1 MAPTIFIVP
10 GFYEGPTVFQP
21 LADSLNGRGFKTV
34 ITTISSTGKTPP
46 GSPNMDDDIANI
58 AKDLAPVVQEAGDE
72 GVVAVMHSAGGF
84 IGSGAL
90 KGLTSQARQDSG
102 KAGGVKKIIF
112 ITAGVAPEG
121 YEQGTME
128 FFDYHESNGT
138 QSCKDPRNLLYGDF
152 SDEEASEWLPGLQH
166 QADRGWATK
175 VQYCGWREV
184 PSVYIIC
191 EGDRIL
197 PVELQERF
205 AGLAG
210 SEIMK
215 VDAGHMV
222 QLSQTEKVASIIA
235 SHAN

>member
-10 GFYEGPTVFQP
+10 GFYEAPRSSNLSPT
-21 LADSLNGRGFKTV
+21 ASMDEASKH
-34 ITTISSTGKTPP
+34 
-46 GSPNMDDDIANI
+46 PNMDDDIANI
-58 AKDLAPVVQEAGDE
+58 AKDLAPVVEEAGDE

-90 KGLTSQARQDSG
+90 KRLNSQARQDSG

-121 YEQGTME
+121 YEQGPME
-128 FFDYHESNGT
+128 FFDYHESN
-138 QSCKDPRNLLYGDF
+138 
-152 SDEEASEWLPGLQH
+152 DEEASEWLPGLQH

-197 PVELQERF
+197 PVELQESF

-222 QLSQTEKVASIIA
+222 QLSQTEKVAGIIA

>member
-10 GFYEGPTVFQP
+10 GFYEGPAVFQP
-21 LADSLNGRGFKTV
+21 LVDSLKGRGFKTA

-46 GSPNMDDDIANI
+46 DSPNMDDDISNI
-58 AKDLAPVVQEAGDE
+58 AKDLALVVEEAGEE

-84 IGSGAL
+84 IGSAAL
-90 KGLTSQARQDSG
+90 KGLASKARKDAG
-102 KAGGVKKIIF
+102 KPGGVNKIVF
-112 ITAGVAPEG
+112 ITAGIAPEG
-121 YEQGTME
+121 FEQGPME

-138 QSCKDPRNLLYGDF
+138 QSCKDPKNLLYSDF
-152 SDEEASEWLPGLQH
+152 SDEEANKWLPGLQH

-197 PVELQERF
+197 PTELQERF

-210 SEIMK
+210 SEI
-215 VDAGHMV
+215 VSINAGHMV
-222 QLSQTEKVASIIA
+222 QLSQTEKVTDIVA
-235 SHAN
+235 SHAD

>member
-1 MAPTIFIVP
+1 
-10 GFYEGPTVFQP
+10 
-21 LADSLNGRGFKTV
+21 
-34 ITTISSTGKTPP
+34 
-46 GSPNMDDDIANI
+46 MDDDVANI
-58 AKDLAPVVQEAGDE
+58 AKDLAPVVEEAGDE

-90 KGLTSQARQDSG
+90 KGLNSQARQDSG

-121 YEQGTME
+121 YEQGPME
-128 FFDYHESNGT
+128 FFDYHARPSISL
-138 QSCKDPRNLLYGDF
+138 SCPYPRNLLYGDF

-175 VQYCGWREV
+175 VQYWGWREV

-205 AGLAG
+205 AGLTG
-210 SEIMK
+210 SEIMR

-222 QLSQTEKVASIIA
+222 QLSQTEKVAGIIA